1 LSTNPERPLST
12 GGPEPSE
19 AQRYPNLGTQGVS
32 ISSSESADVTIRP
45 SRIEGW
51 LVATGLLLAGCVS
64 MGIYLVVLH
73 H

>member
-12 GGPEPSE
+12 AGPAPSE

-32 ISSSESADVTIRP
+32 ISSSDAADVTIHT
-45 SRIEGW
+45 SRTEGW
-51 LVATGLLLAGCVS
+51 LVATGLLLAGCIS